1 VGYGHRQPHPLQ
13 FELSNGGLGINL
25 HDNGPTANDP
35 GDADVGS
42 NNLQNFPLI
51 SSARTSRKGTF
62 IRGTLNSRPGPSYT
76 IQLFSNPSGSDERA
90 RFIGQRS
97 VTVDGSGNATFA
109 FKTKKKVGVEQAMT
123 ATATNEF
130 TGDTSEFSASVAVRR
145 AK

>member
-1 VGYGHRQPHPLQ
+1 MGYGHRQPHPLQ

-76 IQLFSNPSGSDERA
+76 IQLFSNPSGNEGKVFRA
-90 RFIGQRS
+90 KKS
-97 VTVDGSGNATFA
+97 VTDNDGD
-109 FKTKKKVGVEQAMT
+109 GVIS
-123 ATATNEF
+123 F
-130 TGDTSEFSASVAVRR
+130 TLSTTTLMWSSLLIVMCPV
-145 AK
+145 